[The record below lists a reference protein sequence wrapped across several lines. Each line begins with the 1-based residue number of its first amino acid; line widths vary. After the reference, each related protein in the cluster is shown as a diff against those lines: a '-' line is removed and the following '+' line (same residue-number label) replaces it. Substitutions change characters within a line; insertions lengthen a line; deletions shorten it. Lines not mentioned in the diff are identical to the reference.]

1 MSQLINIRLFSV
13 YPLTVCKAA
22 IFGLLLV
29 GAAAGAENFWVAPTG
44 SDVAPGSRNQPFK
57 TIQRAADIMQ
67 AGDVCHVRAGTY
79 REWVQPPRGGDSE
92 SRRITYRAEPGE
104 HVVIKGSER
113 ITSWEKNT
121 NGTWQMRLPD
131 SFFGAFNPCKQ
142 TLSGGWLS
150 YGSNYHLGMV
160 YLDGRPL
167 RELLQE
173 SEMARTPFTYCFESV
188 PKDMQRM
195 IKDK

>member
-57 TIQRAADIMQ
+57 TIQRAADILQ

-92 SRRITYRAEPGE
+92 SRRITYRAEPAG
-104 HVVIKGSER
+104 
-113 ITSWEKNT
+113 
-121 NGTWQMRLPD
+121 
-131 SFFGAFNPCKQ
+131 
-142 TLSGGWLS
+142 
-150 YGSNYHLGMV
+150 
-160 YLDGRPL
+160 
-167 RELLQE
+167 
-173 SEMARTPFTYCFESV
+173 
-188 PKDMQRM
+188 
-195 IKDK
+195 